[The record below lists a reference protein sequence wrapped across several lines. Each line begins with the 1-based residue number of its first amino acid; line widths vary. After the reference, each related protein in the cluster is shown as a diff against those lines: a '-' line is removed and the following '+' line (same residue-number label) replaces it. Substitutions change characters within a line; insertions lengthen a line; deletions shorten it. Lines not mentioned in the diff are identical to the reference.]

1 MILKVTL
8 AQWQLEL
15 WDFISVSVVKHDL
28 QEREKKKEEN
38 GKVYIGHIRRKS
50 EES

>member
-1 MILKVTL
+1 MATGIVG
-8 AQWQLEL
+8 
-15 WDFISVSVVKHDL
+15 FHVSVVKHDL
-28 QEREKKKEEN
+28 QETEKKKKAEN

>member
-1 MILKVTL
+1 MATGIVG
-8 AQWQLEL
+8 
-15 WDFISVSVVKHDL
+15 FHVSVVRRDL
-28 QEREKKKEEN
+28 QEKKKSEN